1 MAAAAAGA
9 ARSGL
14 ARALRCTAQASAHAH
29 ASCCNGAGSLET
41 APRALVRGSTRIA
54 ACVMRCV
61 YGLCPLL
68 TSKMHPFT
76 LSLCSL
82 LARGRECTTTM
93 NADELYTALGGNCTS
108 TTSAARVPLYPPERA
123 GLQGHGDQAKAQQRR
138 RLRLGLQQQQLWHR
152 CLYNSCGRAVRAR
165 SYIEIHTEA
174 SISQSQRASPVDRD
188 EKVLVSCLCYA
199 RATSSDQVEHR
210 VQRL

>member
-61 YGLCPLL
+61 CVWSVSS
-68 TSKMHPFT
+68 SKMHPFYT
-76 LSLCSL
+76 MFVLAAR
-82 LARGRECTTTM
+82 ARGREYITTTM
-93 NADELYTALGGNCTS
+93 KRMTLSRGHKHNLS
-108 TTSAARVPLYPPERA
+108 SARATVPPERA